1 MFRAPRLARRLLL
14 SETVAAALVEFRHDP
29 NLTSVQLQR
38 LALAAIFLL
47 EFTTAFLAGDD
58 DAHTLREM
66 FGNVFDFLVPHGHFP
81 PCGAVVLPFPR
92 LVLAT
97 VILSQTEAEDGFA

>member
-1 MFRAPRLARRLLL
+1 MFRTPRLPRRLLL
-14 SETVAAALVEFRHDP
+14 TEPAIVALLRHDP

-47 EFTTAFLAGDD
+47 DLTNTFLARDD
-58 DAHTLREM
+58 DAHTLSQM
-66 FGNVFDFLVPHGHFP
+66 FGEHFALLVPHGHFP

-97 VILSQTEAEDGFA
+97 VILSEAEPK